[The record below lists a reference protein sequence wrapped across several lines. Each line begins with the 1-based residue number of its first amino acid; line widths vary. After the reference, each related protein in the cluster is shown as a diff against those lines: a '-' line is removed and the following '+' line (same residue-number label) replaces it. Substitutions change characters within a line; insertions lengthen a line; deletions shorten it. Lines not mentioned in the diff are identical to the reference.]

1 MIDIASV
8 AIRLALYV
16 DLLLVFG
23 LVAFTIYALP
33 DGGNPLPS
41 VRRTIGMGALAG
53 VVLSAVGLIVVAA
66 AMNGVALR
74 DVDLTMVASVATDTA
89 TGIATKVRIAALLM
103 VAGLAALSDGVRL
116 ARLAMMM
123 CGGIAVLSLT
133 WLAHGAADDGSR
145 GIIHLAAD
153 AIHLLAAGIW
163 LGALAG
169 LLLMLLRPVAR
180 SDDDH
185 VRRSHAALAGFATVG
200 TITVG
205 LIVLTGMVNSWFLVG
220 PANFWSVGKSVYG
233 QLLLAKLGLF
243 AMMLA
248 LAAGNRFKL
257 TSALVSSADV
267 SASVRALRLSLTI
280 ETTCAIGVLALV
292 ALLGTLA
299 PPISGQ

>member
-41 VRRTIGMGALAG
+41 VLRTIGMGALAG

-66 AMNGVALR
+66 AMSGVALR
-74 DVDLTMVASVATDTA
+74 DVDLTMVASVATVTA

-103 VAGLAALSDGVRL
+103 VAGLAALSNGVRL

-180 SDDDH
+180 FDDDY

-200 TITVG
+200 TITV
-205 LIVLTGMVNSWFLVG
+205 
-220 PANFWSVGKSVYG
+220 
-233 QLLLAKLGLF
+233 
-243 AMMLA
+243 
-248 LAAGNRFKL
+248 
-257 TSALVSSADV
+257 
-267 SASVRALRLSLTI
+267 
-280 ETTCAIGVLALV
+280 
-292 ALLGTLA
+292 
-299 PPISGQ
+299 